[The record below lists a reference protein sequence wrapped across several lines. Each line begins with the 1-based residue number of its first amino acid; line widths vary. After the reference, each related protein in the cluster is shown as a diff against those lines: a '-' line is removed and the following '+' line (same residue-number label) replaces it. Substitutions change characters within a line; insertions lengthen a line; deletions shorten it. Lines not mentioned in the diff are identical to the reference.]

1 MENKDYPLEELLP
14 VVAELATKYTGH
26 EHSSI
31 PYEKAQ
37 MLMEGVLYCI
47 NELEENTGN
56 TLMDKPPSAKE
67 AYQCGQEIV
76 LTKTRKLYALYHELM
91 TDFRD
96 YDLKC
101 LKDTMTKEIPLF
113 LSKYDFKYAPQ
124 ETIVTPDYP
133 IPKDLSALSGVDLIL
148 KYVEYIY
155 EEQQFLKT
163 QDIQYVRDILRAYHP
178 DYEELFINIREIIYS
193 VSS

>member
-14 VVAELATKYTGH
+14 IVAELAIKYTGY

-47 NELEENTGN
+47 NESGENTGN
-56 TLMDKPPSAKE
+56 TLMGKPPSAKE

-76 LTKTRKLYALYHELM
+76 VAKTRKLYALYNELM
-91 TDFRD
+91 TDFQD
-96 YDLKC
+96 YGLIC
-101 LKDTMTKEIPLF
+101 LRDTMTKDIPLF
-113 LSKYDFKYAPQ
+113 LSNYDFKYAPQ
-124 ETIVTPDYP
+124 ETLVIPDYP
-133 IPKDLSALSGVDLIL
+133 IPRDLSAFSGVDLML
-148 KYVEYIY
+148 KYVECIY
-155 EEQQFLKT
+155 EEQQFLGKM
-163 QDIQYVRDILRAYHP
+163 DAGYVKDILRAYHP

-193 VSS
+193 ASS